1 MKCLL
6 VIKTDQTPAPPEGRA
21 YADVFNSRGEAID
34 FMRNRAFVGEQFT
47 FELYEQVLEGATTVK
62 LETRPATERC
72 TPTCD
77 PVTE

>member
-6 VIKTDQTPAPPEGRA
+6 VIATDQTPKAPEGRA
-21 YADVFNSRGEAID
+21 YVDVFNSRGEAID
-34 FMRNRAFVGEQFT
+34 FMRHRATAGEQFT

-72 TPTCD
+72 TPACD
-77 PVTE
+77 PATE